1 LTAKPRRFQ
10 RQHWKWALAL
20 ASLVIAVATSEA
32 LLRFTL
38 FNAPGQFASQDPA
51 YYARTSD
58 ELWIYRYLF
67 SSNRRWAVAS
77 GQPDASLETNIE
89 FYKSWSTSLMP
100 DAQLGYVR
108 KPGVHTPC
116 HETTNLGTRSTHNY
130 SLSRSKLVFLGDSF
144 VESAACS
151 NDTLTTKLENLT
163 GIDTL
168 NYGIGGYGL
177 DQIFLYFTRVLPDL
191 NRKDCLFLIGLIQ
204 DDMDRVLL
212 KVRTS
217 PKPYFTISDN
227 KLVLHTDHIHPSS
240 LNDYYYR
247 PPERFY
253 LYYFLRG
260 RLGFPYYQSVLNRT
274 RTERQ
279 EAIYAISRLLFK
291 EFSALQRQGQFRFAF
306 VIFPTP
312 GAPFDTGIL
321 SLLREQRIPV
331 IDLQACLHD
340 SDRPDTE
347 LYAELHP
354 TSLGNALLAQ
364 CLVRDLATT
373 GLLN

>member
-1 LTAKPRRFQ
+1 MRF
-10 RQHWKWALAL
+10 
-20 ASLVIAVATSEA
+20 S
-32 LLRFTL
+32 L

-67 SSNRRWAVAS
+67 TSNKRWAVAS
-77 GQPDASLETNIE
+77 GQPDASQETRIE
-89 FYKSWSTSLMP
+89 FYKRWATSLMP

-108 KPGVHTPC
+108 KPSVRTPC
-116 HETTNLGTRSTHNY
+116 HETTNLGTRGTRNY
-130 SLSRSKLVFLGDSF
+130 SLSGSKLVFLGDSF

-177 DQIFLYFTRVLPDL
+177 DQIFLYFARVLPDL

-217 PKPYFTISDN
+217 PKPYFTIGDN

-247 PPERFY
+247 PSERFY

-274 RTERQ
+274 RNERQ